1 VGFLGDFFAADL
13 AGAAG
18 FLATVFFGAALIAA
32 GFRATGAVSATG
44 AASTTDFVA
53 AGVSTL

>member
-18 FLATVFFGAALIAA
+18 FLATAFFGAALIAA
-32 GFRATGAVSATG
+32 GLRATGASATG
-44 AASTTDFVA
+44 AASATDFVA